1 MKFNEIEPFQ
11 KLFFVLSHEND
22 NRRLNDDL
30 YYCISELRD
39 GTYSPLSET
48 RESQNSI
55 KMLTLS
61 VFER

>member
-1 MKFNEIEPFQ
+1 MLTISAKKSLGTHLIIPQ
-11 KLFFVLSHEND
+11 ND

-39 GTYSPLSET
+39 GTYSSLSET
-48 RESQNSI
+48 RESRNSI

-61 VFER
+61 VFEG